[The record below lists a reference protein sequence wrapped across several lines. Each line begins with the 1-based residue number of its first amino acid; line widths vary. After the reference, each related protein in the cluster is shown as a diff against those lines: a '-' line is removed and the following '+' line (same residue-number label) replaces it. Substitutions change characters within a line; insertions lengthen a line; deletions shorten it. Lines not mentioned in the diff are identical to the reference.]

1 MSMVA
6 MTCLGIAYIIITVLC
21 AIEKHWWDA
30 LYLVGA
36 LVITLS
42 LMGRR

>member
-6 MTCLGIAYIIITVLC
+6 MTCLGIAYIVIATLC
-21 AIEKHWWDA
+21 AIEKRWWDA
-30 LYLVGA
+30 LYWVGA